1 MKPMM
6 QKQKATHRYLSAD
19 RMVGRIEALAKCS
32 ASAGPGVTR
41 LSFTRESE
49 AAYQLVAGWMRDA
62 GMTVRRDEA
71 GNLIGR
77 YEGTRTD
84 APVLLIGSHLDSVI
98 EAGKYDGI
106 LGVIAGL
113 EVVQALDEGGVRPE
127 HPIEVIAF
135 CDEEGA
141 RFHTTLLGSR
151 AICGMLG
158 REDLEAKDEKGVTLA
173 TAMKEVGLD
182 PERIHLATRSPRQ
195 LLGYLELHI
204 EQGPVLEKMDQA
216 CGIVTGIAGQ
226 SRLRFLVKGSAG
238 HAGTVPISMRKD
250 ALVGTAEMVH
260 SMERIALQYPSLV
273 ATVGQLSVH
282 PGASNVIP
290 GQVEGTLDIRSID
303 DKARLEALDRM
314 MDTCQLIAGRRG
326 LNCEFTKIMES
337 SAVACSEPMIR
348 TIGSVFQDHGM
359 KPIQLVSG
367 AGHDAMAVSSLTE
380 MGMIFV
386 RCKGGIS
393 HHPDEA
399 VTPEDMKTGAAILL
413 DVTLQLVS

>member
-1 MKPMM
+1 MKPLY
-6 QKQKATHRYLSAD
+6 QLRQAIHQHLSSD
-19 RMVGRIEALAKCS
+19 RMVERIEALAKCS

-49 AAYQLVAGWMRDA
+49 AANMLVSHWMREA

-71 GNLIGR
+71 GNIIGR
-77 YEGTRTD
+77 YDGKRPK
-84 APVLLIGSHLDSVI
+84 APTLLIGSHLDSVI

-113 EVVQALDEGGVRPE
+113 EVVQVLYESGIRPE

-151 AICGMLG
+151 AICGVLRG
-158 REDLEAKDEKGVTLA
+158 EDLEATDINGITVA

-182 PERIHLATRSPRQ
+182 PERIHSAIWTPGH

-204 EQGPVLEKMDQA
+204 EQGPVLERMDQA
-216 CGIVTGIAGQ
+216 CGAVTGIAGQ
-226 SRLRFLVKGSAG
+226 SRLRFLVEGEAG

-260 SMERIALQYPSLV
+260 SVEQIALQYPSLV

-303 DKARLEALDRM
+303 DETRLEVLDRI
-314 MDTCQLIAGRRG
+314 MDTCQFISDRRG
-326 LNCEFTKIMES
+326 LNYQFTKIMEY
-337 SAVACSEPMIR
+337 SAVACSDRMIR
-348 TIGSVFQDHGM
+348 TIGSVLEDHGM

-367 AGHDAMAVSSLTE
+367 AGHDAMAVASLTE

-393 HHPDEA
+393 HHPDET
-399 VTPEDMKTGAAILL
+399 VTPEDMKTGAAVLL
-413 DVTLQLVS
+413 DVTLKLVS